1 MPALSN
7 ELIEKFLSGL
17 CTEEDASLVWD
28 YLQEHP
34 DERILGEEYE
44 LAEGEAPL
52 PEGYREE
59 MLAVIRKK
67 TEKPRLIRLMGNR
80 PWRRWAVAACILLM
94 AAGGWWWNRRG
105 GGDGAREDQ
114 AAPLAATWIGRYNP
128 GNRKIVVV
136 LPDSTKA
143 TLSPGATIRYR
154 RDLGHYE
161 KREVRVDGQALFAV
175 ARNREM
181 PFIVYSEGLSTTVL
195 GTVFQVTAE
204 KGGSQI
210 RVRLLEGKV
219 MVGLDSLLRG
229 GAGHAADSAKHYYLS
244 PGEELVYNKNS
255 FRIAILDHNRHGGAY
270 ANNRV
275 LHIPMRP
282 DSLANWYMFN
292 NQHLSDV
299 FDQLSVLF
307 NVEIQ
312 YTEEDLRQKY
322 FIGKL
327 EKKDSLSK
335 ILRDIA
341 LLNHL
346 LVTNQNGRYII
357 KRQKP

>member
-1 MPALSN
+1 MPAFSD

-28 YLQEHP
+28 YLQTHP
-34 DERILGEEYE
+34 DERILAAEYA
-44 LAEGEAPL
+44 LAEGEALL

-94 AAGGWWWNRRG
+94 AAGGWWSRRG
-105 GGDGAREDQ
+105 VGDGARGDQ
-114 AAPLAATWIGRYNP
+114 AISLAATWIGRYNP
-128 GNRKIVVV
+128 GKRKIVVQ

-154 RDLGHYE
+154 EDLGHYE
-161 KREVRVDGQALFAV
+161 KREVKVDGQAMFAV

-181 PFIVYSEGLSTTVL
+181 PFVVYSEGLSTTVL
-195 GTVFQVTAE
+195 GTVFEVTAE

-219 MVGLDSLLRG
+219 VVGLDSLLRDR
-229 GAGHAADSAKHYYLS
+229 AGHAGNRTKQYYLS

-255 FRIAILDHNRHGGAY
+255 FRIAILDHNPHGGAY

-275 LHIPMRP
+275 LHLPMRP

-346 LVTNQNGRYII
+346 LVTNQNGRYIV